1 LIRGNNFPLDKIT
14 PTWYNEVTLEKERAM
29 DKCIKC
35 GSSWEDDDWYF
46 DSWECEGDTAWQ
58 RITCN
63 KCGFA
68 WNCVYT
74 FSHHEDADTLEV
86 LPDNERVNNE

>member
-1 LIRGNNFPLDKIT
+1 
-14 PTWYNEVTLEKERAM
+14 M

-35 GSSWEDDDWYF
+35 GETEGYNDGDWNL
-46 DSWECEGDTAWQ
+46 DEWECDGETAWQ

-68 WNCVYT
+68 WNTVYT
-74 FSHHEDADTLEV
+74 FSHYEDADTLE
-86 LPDNERVNNE
+86 EIRE